1 MKGNPRGIT
10 KCPRDFTDNFKNVL
24 KIQGGNKIFVS
35 VEGTDVRQ
43 DKR

>member
-10 KCPRDFTDNFKNVL
+10 KCPRAFTGENVL
-24 KIQGGNKIFVS
+24 QIQGGNKIFTTG
-35 VEGTDVRQ
+35 EGTVVRQ